1 MKKIFIFIVFCFSYL
16 LFVNN
21 VSAHPGRT
29 DSSNCHKCNTNCAK
43 WGLEPG
49 EYHCHNSEK
58 GYTNSKG
65 QLFNA
70 EGLMINEGT
79 SSNPNN
85 SSQEDKNSNT
95 NNSTSGNSNTAINNN
110 DNPNNSSNE
119 NSNTNKNDNST
130 TNDNDKKSSNTNIKI
145 IVDGEEIKFFA
156 DKAEIHV
163 DSNTTKLNYDYVLED
178 KKAKVSINDISSLKT
193 GENVITFKVVAQDGT
208 EKVYTLIVIKDEE
221 TGGIIETV
229 VGLGALGGISYGG
242 YQIIKKKNR

>member
-1 MKKIFIFIVFCFSYL
+1 MKKIVIFIVFCFSYL
-16 LFVNN
+16 LFVDN
-21 VSAHPGRT
+21 VLAHPGRT
-29 DSSNCHKCNTNCAK
+29 DSSDCHKCNTNCAK

-49 EYHCHNSEK
+49 EYHCHNEN

-65 QLFNA
+65 QLFNS

-79 SSNPNN
+79 SSNSSNG
-85 SSQEDKNSNT
+85 SQEDKPSNT
-95 NNSTSGNSNTAINNN
+95 NSNTSGNSNTAINN

-145 IVDGEEIKFFA
+145 IVDGEEIKFVT

-163 DSNTTKLNYDYVLED
+163 DSNTTKLNYYYVLED
-178 KKAKVSINDISSLKT
+178 KKSKVSVNDVSSLKT
-193 GENVITFKVVAQDGT
+193 GENEIIFKVVAQDGT
-208 EKVYTLIVIKDEE
+208 ERVYTLIVIKDEE
-221 TGGIIETV
+221 TGGIIETI
-229 VGLGALGGISYGG
+229 VGLGALGGIGYGG